1 MKKIKDIEGLDIPL
15 KKIHSRYELGEK
27 SDDFSTIK
35 DIKPVFS
42 FRYACLDGNSK
53 FSLDSNYIS
62 SRDYHKL
69 IEALRDV
76 SNLTYGAIDGNK
88 NKHFHDI
95 EWKDVDIK
103 ESDFKKCISSLHP
116 ENIDVTAYQFKAFQ
130 EARVI
135 GFIYKTVFYIVMF
148 DRGHNAY
155 KRK

>member
-1 MKKIKDIEGLDIPL
+1 MYIIP
-15 KKIHSRYELGEK
+15 
-27 SDDFSTIK
+27 
-35 DIKPVFS
+35 
-42 FRYACLDGNSK
+42 
-53 FSLDSNYIS
+53 
-62 SRDYHKL
+62 
-69 IEALRDV
+69 
-76 SNLTYGAIDGNK
+76 LTYGAIDGNK